1 MDQPIH
7 SDIGGDLQEIRLCSN
22 LATST
27 QVSYTGFSSTGFEA
41 AARCTMA
48 QKKNFLNWVGFTE
61 EESSN
66 VPSSVDRIRELEA
79 QIADLKSR
87 RDITGLTKEEF
98 EILATETAMSMIKS
112 AQARESK
119 AQAAASRLVAETTR
133 ATKEELEAADAKA
146 RTILSGAETRGRKY
160 IQAAE
165 TEAEEKIALAE
176 AEAEA
181 LMESKK
187 REIAGLATAARR
199 EGERIITEATTEVS
213 GYRQWLSGVISEAE
227 RLYRIQKQSL
237 DAAES
242 AIQQSRNRLDGAFAR
257 LEELQKSVL
266 DNLNS
271 DDTLINPGPL
281 KVASQRTRPAIDAP
295 RKSVKKTASKLVAKA
310 PAKKSAAKKSA
321 KR

>member
-1 MDQPIH
+1 M
-7 SDIGGDLQEIRLCSN
+7 
-22 LATST
+22 
-27 QVSYTGFSSTGFEA
+27 
-41 AARCTMA
+41 MA

-61 EESSN
+61 EESTN
-66 VPSSVDRIRELEA
+66 LPSSVDRIRELEA
-79 QIADLKSR
+79 QLADLKSR

-119 AQAAASRLVAETTR
+119 AQVAATRLVSETAR

-146 RTILSGAETRGRKY
+146 RTILAGAETRGRKY

-165 TEAEEKIALAE
+165 SEAEEKIAQAE

-181 LMESKK
+181 LIESKK
-187 REIAGLATAARR
+187 REISTLATAARR
-199 EGERIITEATTEVS
+199 EGERIITEATTEVT

-237 DAAES
+237 DAAET
-242 AIQQSRNRLDGAFAR
+242 AIQQSRNRLDGAFQR

-266 DNLNS
+266 DNLNA

-281 KVASQRTRPAIDAP
+281 KVASQRTRPALAAP
-295 RKSVKKTASKLVAKA
+295 KKTAKKAAKKA

>member
-1 MDQPIH
+1 M
-7 SDIGGDLQEIRLCSN
+7 
-22 LATST
+22 
-27 QVSYTGFSSTGFEA
+27 
-41 AARCTMA
+41 MA

-61 EESSN
+61 EESTN
-66 VPSSVDRIRELEA
+66 LPSSVDRIRELEA
-79 QIADLKSR
+79 QLADLKSR

-119 AQAAASRLVAETTR
+119 AQIAATRLVSETAR

-165 TEAEEKIALAE
+165 SEAEDKIAQAE
-176 AEAEA
+176 SEAEA
-181 LMESKK
+181 LIESKK
-187 REIAGLATAARR
+187 REISALATAARR
-199 EGERIITEATTEVS
+199 EGERIVSEATTEVT

-242 AIQQSRNRLDGAFAR
+242 AIQQSRNRLDGAFQR
-257 LEELQKSVL
+257 LEDLQKSVL
-266 DNLNS
+266 DNLNA

-281 KVASQRTRPAIDAP
+281 KVASQRTRPALAAP
-295 RKSVKKTASKLVAKA
+295 KKTAKKAAKKA

>member
-1 MDQPIH
+1 M
-7 SDIGGDLQEIRLCSN
+7 
-22 LATST
+22 
-27 QVSYTGFSSTGFEA
+27 
-41 AARCTMA
+41 MA

-61 EESSN
+61 EESTN
-66 VPSSVDRIRELEA
+66 LPSSVDRIRELEA
-79 QIADLKSR
+79 QLADLKSR

-119 AQAAASRLVAETTR
+119 AQVAASRLVSETAR

-165 TEAEEKIALAE
+165 SEAEEKIAQAE
-176 AEAEA
+176 SEAEA
-181 LMESKK
+181 LIESKK
-187 REIAGLATAARR
+187 REISALATAARR
-199 EGERIITEATTEVS
+199 EGERIVSEATTEVT

-242 AIQQSRNRLDGAFAR
+242 AIQQSRNRLDGAFQR
-257 LEELQKSVL
+257 LEDLQKSVL

-281 KVASQRTRPAIDAP
+281 KVASQRTRPALAAP
-295 RKSVKKTASKLVAKA
+295 KKKTKKAAKKA

>member
-1 MDQPIH
+1 M
-7 SDIGGDLQEIRLCSN
+7 
-22 LATST
+22 
-27 QVSYTGFSSTGFEA
+27 
-41 AARCTMA
+41 MA
-48 QKKNFLNWVGFTE
+48 EKKSFLNWVGFTE
-61 EESSN
+61 EESSSL
-66 VPSSVDRIRELEA
+66 PSSVDRIRELEA

-119 AQAAASRLVAETTR
+119 AQAAASRLVAETAR

-146 RTILSGAETRGRKY
+146 RTILSGAENRGRKY
-160 IQAAE
+160 IQVAE

-176 AEAEA
+176 SEAEA

-187 REIAGLATAARR
+187 REISALATAARR

-257 LEELQKSVL
+257 LEELQKSVIE
-266 DNLNS
+266 NLN
-271 DDTLINPGPL
+271 DDNTLINPGPL
-281 KVASQRTRPAIDAP
+281 KVASQRTRPALDAP
-295 RKSVKKTASKLVAKA
+295 KKTSKKASKKA
-310 PAKKSAAKKSA
+310 PAKKAVAKKSAAKKSA

>member
-1 MDQPIH
+1 
-7 SDIGGDLQEIRLCSN
+7 
-22 LATST
+22 
-27 QVSYTGFSSTGFEA
+27 
-41 AARCTMA
+41 MA
-48 QKKNFLNWVGFTE
+48 EKKNFLNWVGFTE

-66 VPSSVDRIRELEA
+66 LPSSVDRIRELEA

-119 AQAAASRLVAETTR
+119 AQAAATRLVSETAR

-165 TEAEEKIALAE
+165 SEAEEKIALAE

-187 REIAGLATAARR
+187 REISALATAARR
-199 EGERIITEATTEVS
+199 EGERIVTEATTEVT
-213 GYRQWLSGVISEAE
+213 GYRQWLSGVIDEAE

-237 DAAES
+237 DAAET
-242 AIQQSRNRLDGAFAR
+242 AIQQSRNRLDGAFQR
-257 LEELQKSVL
+257 LAELQKNVL

-281 KVASQRTRPAIDAP
+281 KVASQRTRPALDAP
-295 RKSVKKTASKLVAKA
+295 
-310 PAKKSAAKKSA
+310 KKSTKKAAKKSPVKKTSVKKSTA
-321 KR
+321 KKTAKQ

>member
-1 MDQPIH
+1 
-7 SDIGGDLQEIRLCSN
+7 
-22 LATST
+22 
-27 QVSYTGFSSTGFEA
+27 
-41 AARCTMA
+41 MA
-48 QKKNFLNWVGFTE
+48 QKKSFLNWVGFTE

-119 AQAAASRLVAETTR
+119 AQVAASRLVAETTR

-160 IQAAE
+160 IQTAE
-165 TEAEEKIALAE
+165 SEAEEKLAIAE

-181 LMESKK
+181 LLESKK
-187 REIAGLATAARR
+187 REISTLATAARR
-199 EGERIITEATTEVS
+199 EGERIVAEATTEVT

-242 AIQQSRNRLDGAFAR
+242 AIQQSRNRLDGAFQR

-266 DNLNS
+266 DNLNA

-281 KVASQRTRPAIDAP
+281 KVASHRTRPALDAT
-295 RKSVKKTASKLVAKA
+295 RRTAKKSTKKA
-310 PAKKSAAKKSA
+310 PAKKSAVKKSTQ
-321 KR
+321 R

>member
-1 MDQPIH
+1 
-7 SDIGGDLQEIRLCSN
+7 
-22 LATST
+22 
-27 QVSYTGFSSTGFEA
+27 
-41 AARCTMA
+41 MA
-48 QKKNFLNWVGFTE
+48 EKKNFLNWVGFTE

-66 VPSSVDRIRELEA
+66 LPSSVDRIRELEA

-119 AQAAASRLVAETTR
+119 AQAAATRLVSETAR

-165 TEAEEKIALAE
+165 SEAEEKIALAE

-187 REIAGLATAARR
+187 REISALATAARR
-199 EGERIITEATTEVS
+199 EGERIVTEATTEVT
-213 GYRQWLSGVISEAE
+213 GYRQWLSGVIDEAE

-237 DAAES
+237 DAAET
-242 AIQQSRNRLDGAFAR
+242 AIQQSRNRLDGAFQR
-257 LEELQKSVL
+257 LTELQKNVL

-281 KVASQRTRPAIDAP
+281 KVASQRTRPALDAP
-295 RKSVKKTASKLVAKA
+295 RKSTKK
-310 PAKKSAAKKSA
+310 AAKKSPVKKTSVKKSTA
-321 KR
+321 KKTAKQ

>member
-1 MDQPIH
+1 M
-7 SDIGGDLQEIRLCSN
+7 
-22 LATST
+22 
-27 QVSYTGFSSTGFEA
+27 
-41 AARCTMA
+41 MA
-48 QKKNFLNWVGFTE
+48 EKKSFLNWVGFTE

-66 VPSSVDRIRELEA
+66 LPSSVDRIRELEA

-98 EILATETAMSMIKS
+98 EVLATETAMSMIKS

-119 AQAAASRLVAETTR
+119 AQAAASRLVAETSR

-165 TEAEEKIALAE
+165 SEAEEKIALAE
-176 AEAEA
+176 SEAEA

-187 REIAGLATAARR
+187 REISTLATAARR

-242 AIQQSRNRLDGAFAR
+242 AIQQSRNRLDGAFQR
-257 LEELQKSVL
+257 LEELQKNVL
-266 DNLNS
+266 ENLNA

-281 KVASQRTRPAIDAP
+281 KVASHRTRPALDAP
-295 RKSVKKTASKLVAKA
+295 KKATKKAAKKT
-310 PAKKSAAKKSA
+310 PAKKSAAKKTA

>member
-1 MDQPIH
+1 
-7 SDIGGDLQEIRLCSN
+7 
-22 LATST
+22 
-27 QVSYTGFSSTGFEA
+27 
-41 AARCTMA
+41 MA
-48 QKKNFLNWVGFTE
+48 EKKNFLNWVGFTE

-66 VPSSVDRIRELEA
+66 LPSSVDRIRELEA

-119 AQAAASRLVAETTR
+119 AQAAATRLVSETAR

-165 TEAEEKIALAE
+165 SEAEEKIALAE

-187 REIAGLATAARR
+187 REISALATAARR
-199 EGERIITEATTEVS
+199 EGERIVTEATTEVT
-213 GYRQWLSGVISEAE
+213 GYRQWLSGVIDEAE

-237 DAAES
+237 DAAET
-242 AIQQSRNRLDGAFAR
+242 AIQQSRNRLDGAFQR
-257 LEELQKSVL
+257 LTELQKNVL

-281 KVASQRTRPAIDAP
+281 KVASQRTRPALDAP
-295 RKSVKKTASKLVAKA
+295 KKSTKKAAKKSPVKKAS
-310 PAKKSAAKKSA
+310 AKKSATKKTT
-321 KR
+321 KQ

>member
-1 MDQPIH
+1 
-7 SDIGGDLQEIRLCSN
+7 
-22 LATST
+22 
-27 QVSYTGFSSTGFEA
+27 
-41 AARCTMA
+41 MA
-48 QKKNFLNWVGFTE
+48 EKKNFLNWVGFTGE
-61 EESSN
+61 DESSN
-66 VPSSVDRIRELEA
+66 QPSSVDRIRELEA

-119 AQAAASRLVAETTR
+119 AQAAATRLVAETTR

-146 RTILSGAETRGRKY
+146 RSILSGAETRGRKY

-165 TEAEEKIALAE
+165 TEAEEKLAIAE
-176 AEAEA
+176 AEAES

-187 REIAGLATAARR
+187 REISALATAARR
-199 EGERIITEATTEVS
+199 EGERIVAEATTEVS

-257 LEELQKSVL
+257 LEELQKSVI
-266 DNLNS
+266 DNLNA

-281 KVASQRTRPAIDAP
+281 KVSSQRTRPALDAP
-295 RKSVKKTASKLVAKA
+295 KKSVKKTAKPAKKA
-310 PAKKSAAKKSA
+310 PAKKSAAKKTS

>member
-1 MDQPIH
+1 M
-7 SDIGGDLQEIRLCSN
+7 
-22 LATST
+22 
-27 QVSYTGFSSTGFEA
+27 
-41 AARCTMA
+41 MA
-48 QKKNFLNWVGFTE
+48 QKKSFLNWVGFTE
-61 EESSN
+61 EESIN
-66 VPSSVDRIRELEA
+66 LPSSVDRIRELEA

-119 AQAAASRLVAETTR
+119 AQVAATRLVSETTR

-165 TEAEEKIALAE
+165 SEAEEKIALAE
-176 AEAEA
+176 SEAEA
-181 LMESKK
+181 LIESKK
-187 REIAGLATAARR
+187 REISALATAARR
-199 EGERIITEATTEVS
+199 EGDRIITEATTEVT
-213 GYRQWLSGVISEAE
+213 GYRQWLAGVISEAE

-266 DNLNS
+266 DNLNA

-281 KVASQRTRPAIDAP
+281 KVASQRTRPVLDAP
-295 RKSVKKTASKLVAKA
+295 KKTVKKAAKKA
-310 PAKKSAAKKSA
+310 PVKKSAAKKSV
-321 KR
+321 KH

>member
-1 MDQPIH
+1 
-7 SDIGGDLQEIRLCSN
+7 
-22 LATST
+22 
-27 QVSYTGFSSTGFEA
+27 
-41 AARCTMA
+41 MA
-48 QKKNFLNWVGFTE
+48 QKKSFLNWVGFTE
-61 EESSN
+61 EETTN
-66 VPSSVDRIRELEA
+66 LPSSVDRIRELEA

-119 AQAAASRLVAETTR
+119 AQLAATRLVSETAR

-146 RTILSGAETRGRKY
+146 RTILAGAETRGRKY

-165 TEAEEKIALAE
+165 SEAEEKIALAE
-176 AEAEA
+176 SEAEA

-187 REIAGLATAARR
+187 REISTLATAARR
-199 EGERIITEATTEVS
+199 EGERIITEATSEVT

-242 AIQQSRNRLDGAFAR
+242 AIQQSRNRLDGAFQR
-257 LEELQKSVL
+257 LEDLQKSVL
-266 DNLNS
+266 DNLNA

-281 KVASQRTRPAIDAP
+281 KVASQRTRPALSAP
-295 RKSVKKTASKLVAKA
+295 KKSAPKKTAKKA

>member
-1 MDQPIH
+1 M
-7 SDIGGDLQEIRLCSN
+7 
-22 LATST
+22 
-27 QVSYTGFSSTGFEA
+27 
-41 AARCTMA
+41 MA

-61 EESSN
+61 EESSSL
-66 VPSSVDRIRELEA
+66 PSSVDRIRELEA
-79 QIADLKSR
+79 QLADLKSR

-119 AQAAASRLVAETTR
+119 AQVAASRLVSETAR

-165 TEAEEKIALAE
+165 SEAEDKIAQAE
-176 AEAEA
+176 SEAEA

-187 REIAGLATAARR
+187 REISALATAARR
-199 EGERIITEATTEVS
+199 EGERIITEATTEVT

-242 AIQQSRNRLDGAFAR
+242 AIQQSRNRLDGAFQR
-257 LEELQKSVL
+257 LEDLQKSVL
-266 DNLNS
+266 DNLNA

-281 KVASQRTRPAIDAP
+281 KVSSQRTRPALAAP
-295 RKSVKKTASKLVAKA
+295 KKTAKKATKKA

>member
-1 MDQPIH
+1 
-7 SDIGGDLQEIRLCSN
+7 
-22 LATST
+22 
-27 QVSYTGFSSTGFEA
+27 
-41 AARCTMA
+41 MA
-48 QKKNFLNWVGFTE
+48 EKKSFLNWVGFTE
-61 EESSN
+61 EESSSL
-66 VPSSVDRIRELEA
+66 PSSVDRIRELEA

-119 AQAAASRLVAETTR
+119 AHAAASRLVAETSR

-165 TEAEEKIALAE
+165 S
-176 AEAEA
+176 EAEA

-187 REIAGLATAARR
+187 REISTLATAARR

-242 AIQQSRNRLDGAFAR
+242 AIQQSRNRLDGAFQR
-257 LEELQKSVL
+257 LEELQKNVL
-266 DNLNS
+266 DNLNA

-281 KVASQRTRPAIDAP
+281 KVASHRTRPALDAP
-295 RKSVKKTASKLVAKA
+295 KKATKKAAKKT
-310 PAKKSAAKKSA
+310 PAKKSAAKKTA

>member
-1 MDQPIH
+1 
-7 SDIGGDLQEIRLCSN
+7 
-22 LATST
+22 
-27 QVSYTGFSSTGFEA
+27 
-41 AARCTMA
+41 MA
-48 QKKNFLNWVGFTE
+48 EKKNFLNWVGFTE

-66 VPSSVDRIRELEA
+66 LPSSVDRIRELEA

-119 AQAAASRLVAETTR
+119 AQAAATRLVSETAR

-165 TEAEEKIALAE
+165 SEAEEKIALAE
-176 AEAEA
+176 SEAEA

-187 REIAGLATAARR
+187 REISALATAARR
-199 EGERIITEATTEVS
+199 EGERIVTEATTEVT
-213 GYRQWLSGVISEAE
+213 GYRQWLSGVIDEAE

-237 DAAES
+237 DAAET
-242 AIQQSRNRLDGAFAR
+242 AIQQSRNRLDGAFQR
-257 LEELQKSVL
+257 LTELQKNVL

-281 KVASQRTRPAIDAP
+281 KVASQRTRPALDAP
-295 RKSVKKTASKLVAKA
+295 
-310 PAKKSAAKKSA
+310 KKSTKRAAKKSPVKKTSVKKSTA
-321 KR
+321 KKTAKQ

>member
-1 MDQPIH
+1 
-7 SDIGGDLQEIRLCSN
+7 
-22 LATST
+22 
-27 QVSYTGFSSTGFEA
+27 
-41 AARCTMA
+41 MA
-48 QKKNFLNWVGFTE
+48 EKKNFLNWVGFTE
-61 EESSN
+61 EESTN
-66 VPSSVDRIRELEA
+66 LPSSVDRIRELEA

-119 AQAAASRLVAETTR
+119 AQAAATRLVSETAR

-165 TEAEEKIALAE
+165 SEAEEKIALAE

-187 REIAGLATAARR
+187 REISALATAARR
-199 EGERIITEATTEVS
+199 EGERIVTEATTEVT
-213 GYRQWLSGVISEAE
+213 GYRQWLSGVIDEAE

-237 DAAES
+237 DAAET
-242 AIQQSRNRLDGAFAR
+242 AIQQSRNRLDGAFQR
-257 LEELQKSVL
+257 LTELQKNVL

-281 KVASQRTRPAIDAP
+281 KVASQRTRPALDAP
-295 RKSVKKTASKLVAKA
+295 
-310 PAKKSAAKKSA
+310 KKSTKKAAKKSPVKKTSVKKSTA
-321 KR
+321 KKTAKQ

>member
-1 MDQPIH
+1 
-7 SDIGGDLQEIRLCSN
+7 
-22 LATST
+22 
-27 QVSYTGFSSTGFEA
+27 
-41 AARCTMA
+41 MA
-48 QKKNFLNWVGFTE
+48 EKKNFLNWVGFTGE
-61 EESSN
+61 DESSN
-66 VPSSVDRIRELEA
+66 QPSSVDRIRELEA

-146 RTILSGAETRGRKY
+146 RSILSGAETRGRKY

-165 TEAEEKIALAE
+165 SEAEEKIAQAE

-181 LMESKK
+181 EEKLAMAEAEAEGLMESKK
-187 REIAGLATAARR
+187 REISALATAARR
-199 EGERIITEATTEVS
+199 EGERIVAEATTEVS

-257 LEELQKSVL
+257 LEELQKSVIE
-266 DNLNS
+266 NLNA

-281 KVASQRTRPAIDAP
+281 KVSSQRTRPALAAP
-295 RKSVKKTASKLVAKA
+295 TKSVKKTAKKA
-310 PAKKSAAKKSA
+310 PAKKSAAKKTS

>member
-1 MDQPIH
+1 
-7 SDIGGDLQEIRLCSN
+7 
-22 LATST
+22 
-27 QVSYTGFSSTGFEA
+27 
-41 AARCTMA
+41 MA
-48 QKKNFLNWVGFTE
+48 EKKNFLNWVGFTGE
-61 EESSN
+61 DESSN
-66 VPSSVDRIRELEA
+66 QPSSVDRIRELEA

-146 RTILSGAETRGRKY
+146 RSILSGAETRGRKY

-165 TEAEEKIALAE
+165 TEAEEKIAMAE
-176 AEAEA
+176 AEAE
-181 LMESKK
+181 
-187 REIAGLATAARR
+187 
-199 EGERIITEATTEVS
+199 
-213 GYRQWLSGVISEAE
+213 
-227 RLYRIQKQSL
+227 SL

-257 LEELQKSVL
+257 LEELQKSVIE
-266 DNLNS
+266 NLNA

-281 KVASQRTRPAIDAP
+281 KVSSQRTRPALAAP
-295 RKSVKKTASKLVAKA
+295 KKSVKKTAKKAAKKA
-310 PAKKSAAKKSA
+310 PAKKSAAKKTS

>member
-1 MDQPIH
+1 M
-7 SDIGGDLQEIRLCSN
+7 
-22 LATST
+22 
-27 QVSYTGFSSTGFEA
+27 
-41 AARCTMA
+41 MA
-48 QKKNFLNWVGFTE
+48 EKKNFLNWVGFTE

-66 VPSSVDRIRELEA
+66 LPSSVDRIRELEA

-119 AQAAASRLVAETTR
+119 AQAAASRLVAETAR

-165 TEAEEKIALAE
+165 SEAEEKIALAE
-176 AEAEA
+176 SEAEA

-187 REIAGLATAARR
+187 REISALATAARR
-199 EGERIITEATTEVS
+199 EGERIITEATTEVT

-237 DAAES
+237 DAAET
-242 AIQQSRNRLDGAFAR
+242 AIQQSRNRLDGAFQR
-257 LEELQKSVL
+257 LEDLQKSVL

-281 KVASQRTRPAIDAP
+281 KVASQRTRPALDAP
-295 RKSVKKTASKLVAKA
+295 KKSTRKASKKAPAKKAPVKKA
-310 PAKKSAAKKSA
+310 PAKKSA
-321 KR
+321 KRK

>member
-1 MDQPIH
+1 
-7 SDIGGDLQEIRLCSN
+7 
-22 LATST
+22 
-27 QVSYTGFSSTGFEA
+27 
-41 AARCTMA
+41 MA
-48 QKKNFLNWVGFTE
+48 QKKSFLNWVGFTE
-61 EESSN
+61 EETTN
-66 VPSSVDRIRELEA
+66 LPSSVDRIRELEA

-119 AQAAASRLVAETTR
+119 AQLAATRLVSETAR

-146 RTILSGAETRGRKY
+146 RTILAGAETRGRKY

-165 TEAEEKIALAE
+165 SEAEEKIALAE
-176 AEAEA
+176 SEAEA

-187 REIAGLATAARR
+187 REMSTLATAARR
-199 EGERIITEATTEVS
+199 EGERIITEATTEVT

-242 AIQQSRNRLDGAFAR
+242 AIQQSRNRLDGAFKR
-257 LEELQKSVL
+257 LEDLQKRVL
-266 DNLNS
+266 DNLNA

-281 KVASQRTRPAIDAP
+281 KVASKRTSPALSAP
-295 RKSVKKTASKLVAKA
+295 KKSAPKKTAKKA

>member
-1 MDQPIH
+1 
-7 SDIGGDLQEIRLCSN
+7 
-22 LATST
+22 
-27 QVSYTGFSSTGFEA
+27 
-41 AARCTMA
+41 MA
-48 QKKNFLNWVGFTE
+48 EKKNFLNWVGFTE

-66 VPSSVDRIRELEA
+66 LPSSVDRIRELEA

-119 AQAAASRLVAETTR
+119 AQAAATRLVSETAR
-133 ATKEELEAADAKA
+133 ATKEELEAADTKA

-165 TEAEEKIALAE
+165 SEAEEKIALAE

-187 REIAGLATAARR
+187 REISALATSARR
-199 EGERIITEATTEVS
+199 EGERIITEATTEVT
-213 GYRQWLSGVISEAE
+213 GYRQWLSGVIDEAE

-237 DAAES
+237 DAAET
-242 AIQQSRNRLDGAFAR
+242 AIQQSRNRLDGAFQR
-257 LEELQKSVL
+257 LAELQKNVL

-281 KVASQRTRPAIDAP
+281 KVASQRTRPALDAP
-295 RKSVKKTASKLVAKA
+295 KKSTKKAAKKSPVKKA
-310 PAKKSAAKKSA
+310 PAKKSATKKTAKQ
-321 KR
+321 

>member
-1 MDQPIH
+1 M
-7 SDIGGDLQEIRLCSN
+7 
-22 LATST
+22 
-27 QVSYTGFSSTGFEA
+27 
-41 AARCTMA
+41 MA
-48 QKKNFLNWVGFTE
+48 QKKSFLNWVGFTE
-61 EESSN
+61 EETTN
-66 VPSSVDRIRELEA
+66 LPSSVDRIRELEA

-119 AQAAASRLVAETTR
+119 AQLTATRLVSETAR

-146 RTILSGAETRGRKY
+146 RTILAGAETRGRKY

-165 TEAEEKIALAE
+165 SEAEEKLALAE
-176 AEAEA
+176 SDAEA

-187 REIAGLATAARR
+187 REISTLATAARR
-199 EGERIITEATTEVS
+199 EGERIISEATTEVS

-242 AIQQSRNRLDGAFAR
+242 AIQQSRNRLDGAFQR
-257 LEELQKSVL
+257 LEDLQKSVL
-266 DNLNS
+266 ENLNA

-281 KVASQRTRPAIDAP
+281 KVASQRTRPALSAP
-295 RKSVKKTASKLVAKA
+295 KRTAPKKTAKKA

>member
-1 MDQPIH
+1 
-7 SDIGGDLQEIRLCSN
+7 
-22 LATST
+22 
-27 QVSYTGFSSTGFEA
+27 
-41 AARCTMA
+41 MA
-48 QKKNFLNWVGFTE
+48 KKKKNFLNWVGFTE
-61 EESSN
+61 EESTN
-66 VPSSVDRIRELEA
+66 LPSSVDRIRELEA

-119 AQAAASRLVAETTR
+119 AQVAATRLVAETTR

-165 TEAEEKIALAE
+165 SEAEDKIAQAE
-176 AEAEA
+176 SEADA
-181 LMESKK
+181 LIESKK
-187 REIAGLATAARR
+187 REISALATAARR
-199 EGERIITEATTEVS
+199 EGERIITDATTEVT

-242 AIQQSRNRLDGAFAR
+242 AIQQSRNRLDGAFQR
-257 LEELQKSVL
+257 LEELQKTVL
-266 DNLNS
+266 DNLNA

-281 KVASQRTRPAIDAP
+281 KVSSQRTRPALDAP
-295 RKSVKKTASKLVAKA
+295 KKTVKKAAKKA

>member
-1 MDQPIH
+1 M
-7 SDIGGDLQEIRLCSN
+7 
-22 LATST
+22 
-27 QVSYTGFSSTGFEA
+27 
-41 AARCTMA
+41 MA
-48 QKKNFLNWVGFTE
+48 KKKNFLNWVGFTE
-61 EESSN
+61 EESTN
-66 VPSSVDRIRELEA
+66 LPSSVDRIRELEA

-87 RDITGLTKEEF
+87 RDITGLTQEEF

-119 AQAAASRLVAETTR
+119 AQVAATRLVSETAR

-165 TEAEEKIALAE
+165 SEAAEKITHAESEAEVLI
-176 AEAEA
+176 
-181 LMESKK
+181 ESKK
-187 REIAGLATAARR
+187 REISTLATAARR
-199 EGERIITEATTEVS
+199 EGERIITEATTEVT

-242 AIQQSRNRLDGAFAR
+242 AIQQSRNRLDSAFER
-257 LEELQKSVL
+257 LAELQKSVL
-266 DNLNS
+266 DNLNA

-281 KVASQRTRPAIDAP
+281 KVASQRTRPVLDAP
-295 RKSVKKTASKLVAKA
+295 KKTVKKAAKKA
-310 PAKKSAAKKSA
+310 PANKGAAKKSAAK
-321 KR
+321 R